1 MRAIYY
7 RFSPFN
13 LHFTYFTMSNFAV
26 APVRTSSFIEDIDY
40 NLVDSQ
46 VRVQFKNQDVNYY
59 TVTLD
64 AIQELLNPM
73 TSFGFWFN
81 KYCR

>member
-1 MRAIYY
+1 M
-7 RFSPFN
+7 ST
-13 LHFTYFTMSNFAV
+13 FTV
-26 APVRTSSFIEDIDY
+26 APARTSSFISDIDY

-46 VRVQFKNQDVNYY
+46 VRVQFANDDVKFYD
-59 TVTLD
+59 VTLS